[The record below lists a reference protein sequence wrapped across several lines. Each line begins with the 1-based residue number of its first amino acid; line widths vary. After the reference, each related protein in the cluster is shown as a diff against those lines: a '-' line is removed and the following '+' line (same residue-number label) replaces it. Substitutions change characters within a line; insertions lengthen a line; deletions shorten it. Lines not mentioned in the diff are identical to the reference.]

1 MTEASLV
8 GLLEATVSFGALLYL
23 AALGEMIAE
32 KAGILNLGVEGMM
45 AMGAVTGFTVALH
58 SGDPWVALLAAVAA
72 GAAVGLLH
80 GFFTVVLGA
89 EQVVSGLSLTIL
101 GLGLS
106 AYLGRGSV
114 GRPAGAELV
123 GVDWGPL
130 TDLPWAG
137 PVLFGQSP
145 LVYLAVVAGFA
156 TWFVLWR
163 TRLGLAVR
171 AAGESASTAD
181 AAGHSVAGIRLV
193 AVAVGGGLAGA
204 AGAYLTLSLTPQWV
218 EGVVAGRGWIAV
230 ALVIFG
236 AWRPGRVAIGALLFG
251 LTLALKTRLQTF
263 GVDFSPILLSMLP
276 YLLTVGVLVVI
287 SIRSRNRPSP
297 SPAALGIAYRREE
310 R

>member
-1 MTEASLV
+1 MTEASLI

-58 SGDPWVALLAAVAA
+58 SGDPWVALLAAVVA

-145 LVYLAVVAGFA
+145 LVYLAVLAGFA

-181 AAGHSVAGIRLV
+181 AAGHSVAGIRLA